1 MTVEKFN
8 FYQNPPYMTMSRFE
22 YNNHFNLQKEKRV
35 SIMCRPISEIRG
47 KSANYL
53 LELSGQ
59 QQSIPVDVK
68 ALLRKLKISCMPYDF
83 STIEAALNAD
93 EDISRDIHILG
104 ALATNGDRAAI
115 YCRKEDEEGGHRYR
129 FTIAHELGHCCLAHF
144 PIDGATV
151 HYVFRMDD
159 ESTDPKEI
167 AANIFAGELLIPQ
180 DSLENV
186 IKELLLPDV
195 QTLADIFAVS
205 RNVMLARLKYLNIS
219 KNIVGYNY

>member
-1 MTVEKFN
+1 MLGKFN
-8 FYQNPPYMTMSRFE
+8 ANQDFPNMNMSHFE
-22 YNNHFNLQKEKRV
+22 YKEHFNRQKEKRV
-35 SIMCRPISEIRG
+35 STMCKPISEIRG

-59 QQSIPVDVK
+59 QKCVPVDIK
-68 ALLRKLKISCMPYDF
+68 ALLRKLKISCIPYDF
-83 STIEAALNAD
+83 SAIEEAIKTDDNSS
-93 EDISRDIHILG
+93 EIHILG
-104 ALATNGDRAAI
+104 ALATNGDNAAI

-159 ESTDPKEI
+159 QSTDPDEV
-167 AANIFAGELLIPQ
+167 AANVFAGELLIPK
-180 DSLENV
+180 DSLESV
-186 IKELLLPDV
+186 INELLLPDV

-205 RNVMLARLKYLNIS
+205 RNVMLARLKHLNIS